1 MAISRYEVLL
11 LQKGKTQK
19 QIAEEM
25 GSHQSHISDW
35 LNGHKIPNSA
45 SLFKLAKALD
55 LTPEELLLHLKNIR
69 NKSEEESLNTL
80 TIGG

>member
-19 QIAEEM
+19 QIAQEM

-35 LNGHKIPNSA
+35 LNGNKTPNSPT
-45 SLFKLAKALD
+45 LFKLAKALD
-55 LTPEELLLHLKNIR
+55 VEPEVLLYQLKCIR
-69 NKSEEESLNTL
+69 EKAEFEEKNSLNM
-80 TIGG
+80 GG